1 MIFQENTTVLWNR
14 EITPGIYRLALQS
27 RHMAAE
33 AAAGR
38 FVMVRI
44 DPAVF
49 LRRPFSIHRLVAGK
63 GPPEGI
69 ELLYKVVGPGT
80 RRLSKYGAGQSLDVL
95 GPVGRSFRVPEGVQ
109 KVLITAG
116 GIGVAPLFFLAQTLI
131 RQRRIAPGDIQSFIG
146 AQNVREALCAEDFER
161 LGIPTTVTTDDGSCG
176 LQCLV
181 TQPLAAAIAASRPD
195 AIYACGPPAML
206 KCVADMAFDRHIFC
220 QVSVETLMA
229 CGMGVCLG
237 CAVERRDKAGS
248 YLHACTDGPV
258 FDASRIR
265 L

>member
-1 MIFQENTTVLWNR
+1 MFQENTAVLWNR
-14 EITPGIYRLALQS
+14 EVQPGIYRLALQS
-27 RHMAAE
+27 RRMAAE
-33 AAAGR
+33 AAAGC

-44 DPAVF
+44 DPSVF
-49 LRRPFSIHRLVAGK
+49 LRRPFSIHRLVVENGRT
-63 GPPEGI
+63 EGV

-80 RRLSKYGAGQSLDVL
+80 RRLSQAASGQFLDVL
-95 GPVGRSFRVPEGVQ
+95 GPVGRAFQAPEGV
-109 KVLITAG
+109 KRVLIAAG

-131 RQRRIAPGDIQSFIG
+131 QKCVAPGSIQAFIG
-146 AQNVREALCAEDFER
+146 AQNAQEALCTEDFKQ

-181 TQPLAAAIAASRPD
+181 TQPVASALEQSRPD
-195 AIYACGPPAML
+195 VIYACGPPAML
-206 KCVADMAFDRHIFC
+206 RCVADMALDRRIFC

-237 CAVERRDKAGS
+237 CAMERRDKAGT

-258 FDASRIR
+258 FDVSRIR